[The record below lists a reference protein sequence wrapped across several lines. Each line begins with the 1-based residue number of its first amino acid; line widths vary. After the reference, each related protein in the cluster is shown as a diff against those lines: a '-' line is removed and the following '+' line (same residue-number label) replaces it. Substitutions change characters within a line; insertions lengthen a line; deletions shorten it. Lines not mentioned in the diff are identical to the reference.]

1 MQKKL
6 FKTKNRLIMNDS
18 VINIR
23 TSLKTLP
30 QDPVV
35 YKWWFKEIPNL
46 VLNHPKIETNRI
58 EQREWGN
65 TNYYALY
72 VGIGVNCKQRFKWHI
87 GQKHTSSAVN
97 HGLLSTLRQ
106 TFSALLGVDMTQS
119 ESVVNSFMDDNC
131 LIEWTL
137 YPGYTKKDIE
147 SIETQTIQAG
157 YYPLNIDKNK
167 NVDKIWKKYL
177 KSLRKNHKK

>member
-1 MQKKL
+1 MRDL
-6 FKTKNRLIMNDS
+6 

-23 TSLKTLP
+23 NNINNLSVE
-30 QDPVV
+30 PVI
-35 YKWWFKEIPNL
+35 YKWWFKELPNAL
-46 VLNHPKIETNRI
+46 SCHPSIDFDKIAQKQFN
-58 EQREWGN
+58 GV
-65 TNYYALY
+65 NYYALY
-72 VGIGVNCKQRFKWHI
+72 VGIGVNCRQRFKWHI
-87 GQKHTSSAVN
+87 GQKHTTSAVH
-97 HGLLSTLRQ
+97 HGFLSTLRQ
-106 TFSALLGVDMTQS
+106 TFSALLGFDMTQS
-119 ESVVNSFMDDNC
+119 ESVVNSFIDDNC

-177 KSLRKNHKK
+177 KSLRKKHKK